1 MTHEKIAVLVVTV
14 VIAVL
19 LSLTLLS
26 SPGTP
31 VVETAELKAPDPD
44 ATALLDPSG
53 AAPFGMQDVLDGKT
67 ATRLDV
73 PPKPAT
79 AEVVGPTT
87 EQAMPLAHRVANGET
102 LDVIAKRLYGRA
114 SAASEILAAN
124 PGLNPRRMKVGTE
137 LKLPRAPTIKGRGT
151 PESAAQPKPALNGT
165 LSNPV
170 ATPVASASREHV
182 VRSKDSLGSI
192 ARSRYGSENAWRRI
206 YDANRDRLKSPNKL
220 VVGMKLRLP

>member
-31 VVETAELKAPDPD
+31 VVETAELKTPDP
-44 ATALLDPSG
+44 ATTDPLDPNG

-67 ATRLDV
+67 ATQLQM
-73 PPKPAT
+73 PPKPAS
-79 AEVVGPTT
+79 AEVVGPTLDM
-87 EQAMPLAHRVANGET
+87 AAPLSHRIANGET

-137 LKLPRAPTIKGRGT
+137 LKLPRPPTLKSKATTEAAAVSRPSSVSSGTGAVAPVS
-151 PESAAQPKPALNGT
+151 SAA
-165 LSNPV
+165 V
-170 ATPVASASREHV
+170 HV

-192 ARSRYGSENAWRRI
+192 ARSRYGSENAWRKI
-206 YDANRDRLKSPNKL
+206 YDANRDKLKSPDKL

>member
-31 VVETAELKAPDPD
+31 VVETAELKAPDP
-44 ATALLDPSG
+44 ATTAPLDPNG

-67 ATRLDV
+67 ATQLQT

-79 AEVVGPTT
+79 VEVVGPAV
-87 EQAMPLAHRVANGET
+87 EMAVPLSHRIANGET

-137 LKLPRAPTIKGRGT
+137 LKLPRPPTLKTRAMPETAAVSRPAAVVGGT
-151 PESAAQPKPALNGT
+151 AS
-165 LSNPV
+165 
-170 ATPVASASREHV
+170 ATPASNAAVHV

-192 ARSRYGSENAWRRI
+192 ARTRYGSENAWRKI
-206 YDANRDRLKSPNKL
+206 YDANRDKLKSPDKL